1 MKRLKLV
8 LWLALAA
15 ALVPTLAY
23 AAGKGLSYGG
33 AALTLTSA
41 GNITVTPKSGQTFT
55 LGSTGTGLTRVAKY
69 SAALTPSAVSAN
81 TCAEQT
87 FTVTGIAAGDVVAVN
102 KPTAQAGL
110 GVAGARASA
119 TNTVAVNFCNT
130 TGSPITPTA
139 AETYLFTA
147 IR

>member
-1 MKRLKLV
+1 MNRRKLSAALALV
-8 LWLALAA
+8 LILCASVFAA
-15 ALVPTLAY
+15 S
-23 AAGKGLSYGG
+23 KLSYGG
-33 AALTLTSA
+33 GTISISPA
-41 GNITVTPKSGQTFT
+41 GNVSLTPKSGGTVT
-55 LGSTGTGLTRVAKY
+55 VGSTGTGLTRIAKY

-87 FTVTGIAAGDVVAVN
+87 FTVTGVAVGDVIAVN
-102 KPTAQAGL
+102 KPAAQAGL
-110 GVAGARASA
+110 GVAGARASGA
-119 TNTVAVNFCNT
+119 NQVGINFCNA